1 MLISNMDISRLIV
14 HAKQIEKQNIK
25 QVCRELKKVRTDDGN
40 SSKTKFEV
48 QYKPR
53 FKSRFSKK
61 GPYNAPRVDKSKVS
75 TPKTQEGKSG
85 ISYVDK
91 PFCAKCDTR
100 HEVKFLVRMG
110 SCCGCG

>member
-48 QYKPR
+48 QDNLR
-53 FKSRFSKK
+53 FKKRFSNKVSSC
-61 GPYNAPRVDKSKVS
+61 APRVNNSKVP
-75 TPKTQEGKSG
+75 TPK
-85 ISYVDK
+85 
-91 PFCAKCDTR
+91 P
-100 HEVKFLVRMG
+100 
-110 SCCGCG
+110 